1 MSAARGTDHG
11 FDVVVIG
18 SGPAGQ
24 KAAMHAAQCGK
35 RVAVIERDRHVGG
48 SCVYSGAIPSKA
60 LREHA
65 LRQRVRQADLEHARI
80 ESLLDGVG
88 KTAAAHDAYLSAH
101 LERNHIVLLR
111 GRAQFVGA
119 HELSMQKIDGSQ
131 VAVSAPV
138 IVIAIGIKKQR
149 SHVLVKMICSK
160 RAGRDHLIRRALADE

>member
-80 ESLLDGVG
+80 ESLLEELRAREPSATVEFDAALRRIRSAVVRMRSVAFEAR
-88 KTAAAHDAYLSAH
+88 TLADAAAQQL
-101 LERNHIVLLR
+101 RN
-111 GRAQFVGA
+111 
-119 HELSMQKIDGSQ
+119 S
-131 VAVSAPV
+131 
-138 IVIAIGIKKQR
+138 
-149 SHVLVKMICSK
+149 
-160 RAGRDHLIRRALADE
+160 